1 MSRTREQL
9 AAHQVATATPR
20 ETPVPL
26 PPGLP
31 KARPRSLLCML
42 CGFRTLDRDTFMTH
56 CREVH
61 P

>member
-1 MSRTREQL
+1 MSKTKEQ
-9 AAHQVATATPR
+9 PK
-20 ETPVPL
+20 PIPPSL

-42 CGFRTLDRDTFMTH
+42 CGFRTLDREAFKDH